1 MPSSR
6 ESLMAMLSQKL
17 PRLRALSDE
26 FACRRPGPG
35 KWSPKE
41 IIGHLIDSA
50 SNNHQRFVRA
60 QFTDNLVFP
69 GYDQIAWV
77 MTQRY
82 NEAPWP
88 DLVDLWFA
96 FNRQIAHVISVMPE
110 NQIARERMEHN
121 LHKIAFITV
130 PENQPV
136 TLGYFMDDYVA
147 HLNHH
152 LNQISPGES

>member
-1 MPSSR
+1 MSSPR
-6 ESLMAMLSQKL
+6 ESLMARLSQEL
-17 PRLRALSDE
+17 PRLQALSDE
-26 FACRRPGPG
+26 SASLSPAPG

-60 QFTDNLVFP
+60 QFTDDLIFP
-69 GYDQIAWV
+69 GYDQNKWV

-82 NEAPWP
+82 NEAPWQN
-88 DLVDLWFA
+88 LLDLWFA
-96 FNRQIAHVISVMPE
+96 FNRQISRLISVIPKH
-110 NQIARERMEHN
+110 QISRERTKHN
-121 LHKIAFITV
+121 LHQIAWRTV
-130 PENQPV
+130 PEDQPV

-152 LNQISPGES
+152 LNQISPGEA